1 MKWIA
6 ALCLMWPVLILPGAA
21 AAQDAFGH
29 RTVRSISWVEEWDPT
44 THRWVRVEEVADA
57 SAARPV
63 AMPKISKTVIQTGPK
78 TVVTT
83 STYEAWRYAVPV
95 GRPARVEAIAQYGP
109 FQVVDAHRVV
119 MNGSTGS
126 RTPEQFDAM
135 MRDFP
140 QLTTLEMLEAP
151 GTTNDIAN
159 LALGRRIRAAGLTTR
174 VPANG
179 SVRSGAVEL
188 FLAGK
193 TREIAPGA
201 QFAVHAWLDN
211 YGREPDDFAPDSPAN
226 QLYLDYY
233 QEMGM
238 SEQRA
243 RDFYAM
249 TNSVPHKAARWLRSE
264 EMRRWIAPEQVI
276 VAQTVTA
283 PALQLPTP
291 VIELPVFEVAPAIA
305 YGDLG
310 AVSLASLTQRP
321 AHAFLDS

>member
-6 ALCLMWPVLILPGAA
+6 ALCLMWPALVLPGTAF
-21 AAQDAFGH
+21 AQDAFGH
-29 RTVRSISWVEEWDPT
+29 RTVRSVSWVEEWDPT
-44 THRWVRVEEVADA
+44 TRSWVRVEEGAQTVVAQP
-57 SAARPV
+57 S
-63 AMPKISKTVIQTGPK
+63 AMPKISKTVIQPEANTL
-78 TVVTT
+78 VTT
-83 STYEAWRYAVPV
+83 RTYEAWRYADPV
-95 GRPARVEAIAQYGP
+95 ARPARVEAVAQYGP

-126 RTPEQFDAM
+126 QTPEQFDAM

-140 QLTTLEMLEAP
+140 QLTMLDMVEAP

-193 TREIAPGA
+193 TRQIAPGA

-226 QLYLDYY
+226 RLYLDYY

-238 SEQRA
+238 SERRA

-249 TNSVPHKAARWLRSE
+249 TNSVPHKAARWLSSD
-264 EMRRWIAPEQVI
+264 EMRGWIAPEQLI

-283 PALQLPTP
+283 PALQRPSP
-291 VIELPVFEVAPAIA
+291 VIELPVFEVVPAIA
-305 YGDLG
+305 YSDLG